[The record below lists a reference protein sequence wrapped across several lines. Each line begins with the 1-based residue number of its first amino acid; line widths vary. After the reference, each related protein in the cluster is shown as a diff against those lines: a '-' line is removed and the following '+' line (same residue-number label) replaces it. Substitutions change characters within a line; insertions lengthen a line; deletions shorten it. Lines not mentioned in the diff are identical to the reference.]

1 LQWLSFHSKTHSNA
15 FLVCQSKSFIQSV
28 LLFGR
33 KTDAEATGSTE
44 TLPSRS
50 VLKCVVQAAATAAAA
65 AAAATAAATMLF

>member
-44 TLPSRS
+44 TLPSS